1 MDRYID
7 EESLILTAYD
17 LRDVFQNITEPEQA
31 VQAIKQIIDNVNIVD
46 PTEHE
51 GSPWR
56 NRPLH
61 LVLGDSE
68 PSAQELERRQ
78 HFAEL
83 REAGPSRTRWQNGL
97 GSEPRPQASRKAD
110 WIKPK
115 ATP

>member
-1 MDRYID
+1 MSKYID

-17 LRDVFQNITEPEQA
+17 LRDVFQNIAEPEQA
-31 VQAIKQIIDNVNIVD
+31 VQAIKQIIGNVNIVD
-46 PTEHE
+46 PTERE

-56 NRPLH
+56 NRPLNS
-61 LVLGDSE
+61 VLSDQK

-97 GSEPRPQASRKAD
+97 GSESRPQSSRKAD